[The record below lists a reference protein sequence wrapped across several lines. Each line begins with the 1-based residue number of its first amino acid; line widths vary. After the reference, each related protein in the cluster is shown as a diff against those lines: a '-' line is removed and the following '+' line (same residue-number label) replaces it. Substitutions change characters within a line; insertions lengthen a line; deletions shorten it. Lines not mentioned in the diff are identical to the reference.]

1 MTKFEARPGQLLKDH
16 LTGVANLCKLAFAG
30 NNEMESLG
38 YLTGLLHDIGKY
50 RKDWQDYLNK
60 RVLFPDDDIRKYHTD
75 HGAFLI
81 LEKTNNIFHPAAL
94 CIKGH
99 HKWPERLEGEIRL
112 VYLPKPSYFQSDD
125 FDRYESAAKEALA
138 NFIKEIDLPEIP
150 DAKALRKSMSKVEY
164 FFFVKLL
171 FSVLVDADRF
181 DASQFGK
188 SGKLPFI
195 SPFVSIPQELR
206 PTKEG
211 EKRPIDKF
219 RQEYRNIV
227 DQECKSDRAIFRLE
241 GPCGIGKTKT
251 ALSFAVKHKHH
262 HGLSKILYIGPF
274 ISIIDQVV
282 RDEVRPSLDIPA
294 DQILEQHSSF
304 IPSAGNSD
312 KYSYDTERWDV
323 PVICTTAA
331 EFFKTLVSTHGTQ
344 NRKLHSIRNSII
356 LIDEIQTLPLEYSFV
371 LLLLES
377 LVKNWGCSVVLMSAT
392 QPHFEGL
399 TELKTIQF
407 VDIVPKEKVKYFN
420 DNLKHRCTAI
430 YVPDQSMVDIFLE
443 HQQERN
449 LIITNTI
456 SRSVDILN
464 LLNDGTR
471 EWAYLSARLCPQNRR
486 DVLVLFKEDGD
497 YFNPELSLI
506 STQIIEAGINVSF
519 PLGVS
524 DLAPIDSLYQRMGR
538 LGRNGEYPG
547 KMFITE
553 IEKPAPYSMDRINIS
568 RQILEKGL
576 SDDSLFDYSRQL
588 YDNTKD
594 LQRERKDKDKY
605 ERHIEFMENCKFPEF
620 ADFHFIQDDYNISV
634 LVPYGRGADYIEML
648 KKDPDS
654 IKYLYRE
661 IQPYIAK
668 IPKSWEKSAI
678 KLPCGVTIWEYYDP
692 ILGCV
697 QPSPGDL
704 IF

>member
-16 LTGVANLCKLAFAG
+16 LTGVANLCKLAFTG

-60 RVLFPDDDIRKYHTD
+60 IIQRQDGDIRWHHSN

-81 LEKTNNIFHPAAL
+81 LEKTNNKFHPAVL

-99 HKWPERLEGEIRL
+99 HGH
-112 VYLPKPSYFQSDD
+112 LPKPSFSEEES
-125 FDRYESAAKEALA
+125 FDLYENPTKEALA
-138 NFIKEIDLPEIP
+138 NFIKDIDLPEIP
-150 DAKALRKSMSKVEY
+150 DAKALKKSISRVEY
-164 FFFVKLL
+164 FFLVKIL
-171 FSVLVDADRF
+171 FSVLVDGDRF

-188 SGKLPFI
+188 PTKLPFI
-195 SPFVSIPQELR
+195 SPYVSIPRDLK
-206 PTKEG
+206 PLKHKES
-211 EKRPIDKF
+211 PINKF
-219 RQEYRNIV
+219 RQEYRDIA
-227 DQECKSDRAIFRLE
+227 DASYLTDRAIFRLE
-241 GPCGIGKTKT
+241 GPCGIGKTAT
-251 ALSFAVKHKHH
+251 ALSFAVKHKHC
-262 HGLSKILYIGPF
+262 HGLSKIIYVGPF
-274 ISIIDQVV
+274 ISIIDQNVKKV
-282 RDEVRPSLDIPA
+282 FRPSLDIPA

-304 IPSAGNSD
+304 VPAKGQSD
-312 KYSYDTERWDV
+312 KYNYDTERWDV
-323 PVICTTAA
+323 PVICTTAV
-331 EFFKTLVSTHGTQ
+331 EFFETLVSSHGTQ
-344 NRKLHSIRNSII
+344 NRKLHNIRNSII

-371 LLLLES
+371 LLLLQS

-399 TELKTIQF
+399 QELNRIQF
-407 VDIVPKEKVKYFN
+407 IDIIPKDKVKYFN
-420 DNLKHRCTAI
+420 DNLKHRCTPI
-430 YVPDQSMVDIFLE
+430 YVPDQSLVNTFLE
-443 HQQERN
+443 HQEKTN

-464 LLNDGTR
+464 LLSDGTR
-471 EWAYLSARLCPQNRR
+471 EWAYLASRMCPFHRK
-486 DVLVLFKEDGD
+486 DILVMFDSDSKH
-497 YFNPELSLI
+497 FNPELSLI
-506 STQIIEAGINVSF
+506 STQIVEAGIDVSF
-519 PLGVS
+519 PVAFS
-524 DLAPIDSLYQRMGR
+524 DLAPTDSLYQRMGR
-538 LGRNGEYPG
+538 VGRNGELFG
-547 KMFITE
+547 QMFVTDTE
-553 IEKPAPYSMDRINIS
+553 NPAPYSLDRINIS
-568 RQILEKGL
+568 RQILEKGW
-576 SDDSLFDYSRQL
+576 SDNSLPDYYQQL
-588 YDNTKD
+588 YDDTKD
-594 LQRERKDKDKY
+594 QPRDKKKWEKY
-605 ERHIEFMENCKFPEF
+605 QQYIRYMTSLDFPEF

-678 KLPCGVTIWEYYDP
+678 KLPCGVMIWEYYDP